1 MAIAIIV
8 AINIPNFVRF
18 LFFIHLVSPLYLH
31 TRINLSLSPF
41 IPLFYRDFYS
51 QFFFVYSLSKINL
64 AFSQFF

>member
-1 MAIAIIV
+1 M
-8 AINIPNFVRF
+8 
-18 LFFIHLVSPLYLH
+18 YLH

-41 IPLFYRDFYS
+41 IPLIYQDFYS